1 MVAKPRFSIVIPT
14 RNRAEWLAA
23 SVAAALAQDF
33 PDFEVVVV
41 DNSGPGPSATEK
53 IVRNFDSPKLRYIR
67 TGGLGMPE
75 NWQVAVE
82 SAAGEYFL
90 ICSDKLTLAPGLLS
104 LLDRNLRESS
114 ARIVVWNLGR
124 HTQIRPVGDLPG
136 GGRLVPGADIWEC
149 AVSGAWRI
157 FQNAGARGMNSAI
170 DRTLVQEVENRLGV
184 PFCRPCTPDYTM
196 AMTLAAMGV
205 DSLYLDIIGSGFLPD
220 AHGTG
225 LLALMAPDDQTL
237 RKEFDVPMVS
247 DLPVK
252 FATGTNLIYQDIC
265 SLNKL
270 LPESLKRPLNWE
282 MYFVHLIH
290 EAANADQMGGFG
302 SARKRELLSAICSQ
316 SLRFRLSLAK
326 TVIHQ
331 EWWNLLRRKHG
342 IRFQLMQIMR
352 LVKYTIPPLLSGRKM
367 AGPAEP

>member
-1 MVAKPRFSIVIPT
+1 MKPRFSIVIPT
-14 RNRAEWLAA
+14 RNRDEWLAKSA
-23 SVAAALAQDF
+23 AAALAQDF
-33 PDFEVVVV
+33 PSFEVVVV
-41 DNSGPGPSATEK
+41 DNSTPGSSATEK
-53 IVRNFDSPKLRYIR
+53 VVRDFNSPKLRYIR

-90 ICSDKLTLAPGLLS
+90 ICSDKLMLAPGLLS

-124 HTQIRPVGDLPG
+124 QNQIRPVGDLTIR
-136 GGRLVPGADIWEC
+136 GRLVPGGEIWEC
-149 AVSGAWRI
+149 ATSGAWRI

-170 DRTLVQEVENRLGV
+170 DRTLVPEVENRLGV
-184 PFCRPCTPDYTM
+184 PFCRPGTPDYTM

-205 DSLYLDIIGSGFLPD
+205 DSLYLDIIGSGFLSD

-225 LLALMAPDDQTL
+225 LLALMAPDDQTV
-237 RKEFDVPMVS
+237 RKKFDVPMVS

-270 LPESLKRPLNWE
+270 LPDALKRPLNWE

-302 SARKRELLSAICSQ
+302 AVRKQELLSVICLQ
-316 SLRFRLSLAK
+316 PLRFRLSLAK
-326 TVIHQ
+326 TVINQ
-331 EWWNLLRRKHG
+331 EWQNLLRRKYK
-342 IRFQLMQIMR
+342 ISFQLKLIMR
-352 LVKYTIPPLLSGRKM
+352 LMKYIIPPLFIGRKM
-367 AGPAEP
+367 VGPAAP